1 MQDNGLETRLLDLL
15 AQPMRIDEIR
25 RALPETGKNE
35 LKDALDSLI
44 ADGKVMK
51 NKKNRFAVSAHYGC
65 VAGTYLATE
74 RAFGFVTPDV
84 AEGEPKPDD
93 LFIPPNAGGGAWHG
107 DRVLVKLTERKNGRG
122 RREATVLRVL
132 RRAGNELTGALVQR
146 GHAYFVQPTSK
157 KYPEIMVDRHSLGD
171 ARVGDRVAVSVSHY
185 GDEKFM
191 PQGVIQADLGED
203 GTMEASIAAILH
215 ENAVFDFF
223 PDEVL
228 RQADAIPQEVDP
240 AALHG
245 RLDLRDKLIFTI
257 DGDDAKDF
265 DDAVSLDRLDNGH
278 YLLGVHIADV
288 SHYVTPGSPLDQEA
302 YRRGTSVYYPG
313 HVVPML
319 PFALSH
325 GICSLNPDVD
335 RLTFSALMEVDKD
348 GRRYGAKFAKSVI
361 RSKAR
366 MTYNK
371 VNKILAGD
379 EALRGEYAFL
389 VETAQEMNE
398 LAHALYKR
406 RIERGALELDIP
418 EAQITVDENGQP
430 VAIQYR
436 DRGESEKLIEEFM
449 LQANEAVAEYM
460 CKRGFPTVY
469 RVHEN
474 PDPEKLRMFAQFA
487 RPFGYRI
494 DPSRP
499 EDTFQFQTVLRGAK
513 NDPRQRILPTL
524 LLRSLARARY
534 ADECIGHYGLKAK
547 FYLHF
552 TSPIRRYPDLVAHRM
567 LQKALTGEAFTAA
580 DENWCEDAA
589 AQSTTREQ
597 AADNCERDI
606 DKLYIAAYMK
616 QFIGEEFDAEVSGVQ
631 AFGVFAALENG
642 CEGLIR
648 IELLAG
654 DYYQYDE
661 QHMALVG
668 RHTGKRFTIGTPI
681 RVKLIAASEVTGQID
696 FAPAEGALPVA
707 EIPAAAPEDGS
718 GLFAPRG
725 NRAQRR
731 RQGKGRGGSRKGRK
745 PPTRK
750 RR

>member
-1 MQDNGLETRLLDLL
+1 MYPDDTLESRLLSLL
-15 AQPMRIDEIR
+15 AQPMRIDDIR
-25 RALPETGKNE
+25 RALPEAGKRE
-35 LKDALDSLI
+35 LKEALDRLL
-44 ADGKVMK
+44 ADGQIMK
-51 NKKNRFAVSAHYGC
+51 NKKNRFAVAAHYGC
-65 VAGTYLATE
+65 AAGTYLATE
-74 RAFGFVTPDV
+74 RAFGFVAPD
-84 AEGEPKPDD
+84 APEGGPKPDD
-93 LFIPPNAGGGAWHG
+93 LFIPPNAAGGAWHG

-122 RREATVLRVL
+122 RREATVVRIL
-132 RRAGNELTGALVQR
+132 RRAGSELTGALVQR
-146 GHAYFVQPTSK
+146 GGAYYVQPTSK

-171 ARVGDRVAVSVSHY
+171 AQVGDRVAVSVSHY
-185 GDEKFM
+185 GDENIM
-191 PQGVIQADLGED
+191 PQGVVQADLGED

-215 ENAVFDFF
+215 ENAVFDTF

-228 RQADAIPQEVDP
+228 QQADAIPQEVDLST
-240 AALHG
+240 AG
-245 RLDLRDKLIFTI
+245 DRLDLRDKLIFTI

-265 DDAVSLDRLDNGH
+265 DDAVSLEKLDNGH

-325 GICSLNPDVD
+325 GICSLNPKVD
-335 RLTFSALMEVDKD
+335 RLTFSALMEVDAD
-348 GRRYGAKFAKSVI
+348 GRRHQTRFAKSVI
-361 RSKAR
+361 RSAAR

-371 VNKILAGD
+371 VNRILAGD
-379 EALRGEYAFL
+379 AALRQEYAFL
-389 VETAQEMNE
+389 VPAAEAMNR

-406 RIERGALELDIP
+406 RIERGALELEIP
-418 EAQITVDENGQP
+418 ETEITVDENGQP
-430 VAIQYR
+430 TAIHNR
-436 DRGESEKLIEEFM
+436 ARGESEKLIEEFM

-460 CKRGFPTVY
+460 CRHEYPTVY

-474 PDPEKLRMFAQFA
+474 PDPEKLRVFAQFA

-494 DPSRP
+494 DPSKA
-499 EDTFQFQTVLRGAK
+499 EDTAQFQAVLRGAK
-513 NDPRQRILPTL
+513 NDPKQRILPTL

-534 ADECIGHYGLKAK
+534 ADECIGHYGLKAR

-552 TSPIRRYPDLVAHRM
+552 TSPIRRYPDLIAHRM
-567 LQKALTGEAFTAA
+567 LQKALSGEAFTEK
-580 DENWCEDAA
+580 DKNWCEDAA

-597 AADNCERDI
+597 AADNCERGI
-606 DKLYIAAYMK
+606 DKLFIAAYMK

-648 IELLAG
+648 VELLEG

-661 QHMALVG
+661 QHMALTG

-681 RVKLIAASEVTGQID
+681 RVRLIAASEVTGQID
-696 FAPAEGALPVA
+696 FAPAEGTLPVA
-707 EIPAAAPEDGS
+707 DLPARPAPEEPP
-718 GLFAPRG
+718 APRG

-731 RQGKGRGGSRKGRK
+731 RGGRGRGGSRKGKK

>member
-1 MQDNGLETRLLDLL
+1 MYPDDTLESRLLSLL
-15 AQPMRIDEIR
+15 AQPMRIDDIR
-25 RALPETGKNE
+25 RALPEAGKRE
-35 LKDALDSLI
+35 LKEALDRLL
-44 ADGKVMK
+44 ADGQIMK
-51 NKKNRFAVSAHYGC
+51 NKKNRFAVAAHYGC
-65 VAGTYLATE
+65 AAGTYLATE
-74 RAFGFVTPDV
+74 RAFGFVAPD
-84 AEGEPKPDD
+84 APEGGPKPDD
-93 LFIPPNAGGGAWHG
+93 LFIPPNAAGGAWHG

-122 RREATVLRVL
+122 RREATVVRIL
-132 RRAGNELTGALVQR
+132 RRAGSELTGALVQR
-146 GHAYFVQPTSK
+146 GGAYYVQPTSK

-171 ARVGDRVAVSVSHY
+171 AQVGDRVAVSVSHY
-185 GDEKFM
+185 GDEKIM
-191 PQGVIQADLGED
+191 PQGVVQADLGED

-215 ENAVFDFF
+215 ENAVFDTF

-228 RQADAIPQEVDP
+228 QQADAIPQEVDLS
-240 AALHG
+240 AAG
-245 RLDLRDKLIFTI
+245 DRLDLRDKLIFTI

-265 DDAVSLDRLDNGH
+265 DDAVSLEKLDNGH

-325 GICSLNPDVD
+325 GICSLSPKVD
-335 RLTFSALMEVDKD
+335 RLTFSALMEVDAD
-348 GRRYGAKFAKSVI
+348 GRRHQTRFAKSVI
-361 RSKAR
+361 RSAAR

-371 VNKILAGD
+371 VNRILAGD
-379 EALRGEYAFL
+379 TALRQEYAFL
-389 VETAQEMNE
+389 VPAAEAMNQ

-406 RIERGALELDIP
+406 RIERGALELEIP
-418 EAQITVDENGQP
+418 ETEITVDENGQP
-430 VAIQYR
+430 TAIHNR
-436 DRGESEKLIEEFM
+436 ARGESEKLIEEFM

-460 CKRGFPTVY
+460 CRHEYPTVY

-474 PDPEKLRMFAQFA
+474 PDPEKLRVFAQFA

-494 DPSRP
+494 DPSKA
-499 EDTFQFQTVLRGAK
+499 EDTAQFQAVLRGAK
-513 NDPRQRILPTL
+513 NDPKQRILPTL

-534 ADECIGHYGLKAK
+534 ADECIGHYGLKAR

-552 TSPIRRYPDLVAHRM
+552 TSPIRRYPDLIAHRM
-567 LQKALTGEAFTAA
+567 LQKALSGEAFTEK
-580 DENWCEDAA
+580 DKNWCEDAA

-597 AADNCERDI
+597 AADNCERGI
-606 DKLYIAAYMK
+606 DKLFIAAYMK

-648 IELLAG
+648 VELLEG

-661 QHMALVG
+661 QHMALTG

-681 RVKLIAASEVTGQID
+681 RVRLIAASEVTGQID

-707 EIPAAAPEDGS
+707 DLPARPAPEEPP
-718 GLFAPRG
+718 APRG

-731 RQGKGRGGSRKGRK
+731 RGGRGRGGSRKGKK

>member
-1 MQDNGLETRLLDLL
+1 MYPDDTLESRLLSLL
-15 AQPMRIDEIR
+15 AQPMRIDDIR
-25 RALPETGKNE
+25 RALPEAGKRE
-35 LKDALDSLI
+35 LKEALDRLL
-44 ADGKVMK
+44 ADGQIMK
-51 NKKNRFAVSAHYGC
+51 NKKNRFAVAAHYGC
-65 VAGTYLATE
+65 AAGTYLATE
-74 RAFGFVTPDV
+74 RAFGFVAPD
-84 AEGEPKPDD
+84 APEGGPKPDD
-93 LFIPPNAGGGAWHG
+93 LFIPPNAAGGAWHG

-122 RREATVLRVL
+122 RREATVVRIL
-132 RRAGNELTGALVQR
+132 RRAGSELTGALVQR
-146 GHAYFVQPTSK
+146 GGAYYVQPTSK
-157 KYPEIMVDRHSLGD
+157 KYPEIMVDRHNLGD
-171 ARVGDRVAVSVSHY
+171 AQVGDRVAVSVSHY
-185 GDEKFM
+185 GDEKIM
-191 PQGVIQADLGED
+191 PQGVVQADLGED

-215 ENAVFDFF
+215 ENAVFDTF

-228 RQADAIPQEVDP
+228 QQADAIPQEVDLST
-240 AALHG
+240 AG
-245 RLDLRDKLIFTI
+245 DRLDLRDKLIFTI

-265 DDAVSLDRLDNGH
+265 DDAVSLEKLDNGH

-325 GICSLNPDVD
+325 GICSLSPKVD
-335 RLTFSALMEVDKD
+335 RLTFSALMEVDAD
-348 GRRYGAKFAKSVI
+348 GRRHQTRFAKSVI
-361 RSKAR
+361 RSAAR

-371 VNKILAGD
+371 VNRILAGD
-379 EALRGEYAFL
+379 AALRQEYAFL
-389 VETAQEMNE
+389 VPAAEAMNR

-406 RIERGALELDIP
+406 RIERGALELEIP
-418 EAQITVDENGQP
+418 ETEITVDEDGQP
-430 VAIQYR
+430 TAIHNR
-436 DRGESEKLIEEFM
+436 ARGESEKLIEEFM

-460 CKRGFPTVY
+460 CRHEYPTVY

-474 PDPEKLRMFAQFA
+474 PDPEKLRVFAQFA

-494 DPSRP
+494 DPSKA
-499 EDTFQFQTVLRGAK
+499 EDTAQFQAVLRGAK
-513 NDPRQRILPTL
+513 NDPKQRILPTL

-534 ADECIGHYGLKAK
+534 ADECIGHYGLKAR

-552 TSPIRRYPDLVAHRM
+552 TSPIRRYPDLIAHRM
-567 LQKALTGEAFTAA
+567 LQKALSGEAFTEK
-580 DENWCEDAA
+580 DKNWCEDAA

-597 AADNCERDI
+597 AADNCERGI
-606 DKLYIAAYMK
+606 DKLFIAAYMK
-616 QFIGEEFDAEVSGVQ
+616 QFIGEEFDAEISGVQ

-648 IELLAG
+648 VELLEG

-661 QHMALVG
+661 QHMALTG

-681 RVKLIAASEVTGQID
+681 RVRLIAASEVTGQID
-696 FAPAEGALPVA
+696 FAPAEGTLPVA
-707 EIPAAAPEDGS
+707 DLPARPAPEEPP
-718 GLFAPRG
+718 APRG

-731 RQGKGRGGSRKGRK
+731 RGGRGRGGSRKGKK